1 MLTETNKNL
10 VSHLDMV
17 FWWWNKIMQKDEL
30 IQLHTFLLQ
39 LKTHLEEIIG
49 TDGIE
54 QFEIYNVLNVTP
66 YQVYKSK
73 REHTL
78 AVFTLSKGIAD
89 LLIDNRFT
97 GLEKISSRLEMMA
110 ERFMTEKE
118 KDLINRVEVPVSSWM
133 HHHRFDRISQTCHR
147 FQSDVFCKMK

>member
-1 MLTETNKNL
+1 
-10 VSHLDMV
+10 
-17 FWWWNKIMQKDEL
+17 MQKDEL

-39 LKTHLEEIIG
+39 LKTHLEDIVENNG
-49 TDGIE
+49 GSE
-54 QFEIYNVLNVTP
+54 FFVYERLNVTP

-89 LLIDNRFT
+89 LLSNNSCP
-97 GLEKISSRLEMMA
+97 GLEKVSNRLNQMS

-118 KDLINRVEVPVSSWM
+118 KEIIRS
-133 HHHRFDRISQTCHR
+133 
-147 FQSDVFCKMK
+147 